1 MFEEPFDFNRL
12 KLNSS
17 EVTIMRATDASKRL
31 RQEMAV
37 PVDDNDDLP
46 LPPPFP
52 SSFPGGTPGRAGEME
67 IPILASE
74 PVRPSDN
81 PQSTAPIPSDA
92 VPDHGYGVAPPRPPI
107 MLISGLVPQNPG
119 QYADTEYMASQDNTQ
134 NLYFE
139 CKASACSYD

>member
-12 KLNSS
+12 KSNSS

-37 PVDDNDDLP
+37 PVDDDDDLP